1 MNPSGF
7 EPPPDKPSP
16 AMYIPAHFALTQPEQ
31 LQRIIN
37 AHPLGVLVT
46 SGPDGLDADHIPFE
60 FDPTSGALGKL
71 SAHVA
76 RANPVWQRC
85 PTGTQVMVI
94 FRGAESYVS
103 PNWYPSKHETHR
115 QVPTWNYEV
124 VHAHGPITVLD
135 DERFARGLLARLT
148 RHHEAP
154 EPKPWKMGDSAP
166 AYIDEMLAK
175 VVGIEIEITSLVGK
189 SKLSQNKEARD
200 RLNAADKLDTRGK
213 AELAQAMRQTV

>member
-1 MNPSGF
+1 MYT
-7 EPPPDKPSP
+7 PP
-16 AMYIPAHFALTQPEQ
+16 HFALTQAEQ
-31 LQRIIN
+31 LHRIIQ

-46 SGPDGLDADHIPFE
+46 SGPPGLDADHIPFD
-60 FDPTSGALGKL
+60 FDPAIGPLGKL

-76 RANPVWQRC
+76 RANTLWQRC
-85 PTGTQVMVI
+85 PTGTDVMVI

-103 PNWYPSKHETHR
+103 PNWYPSKHEAHR

-124 VHAHGPITVLD
+124 VHAHGRITVLD
-135 DERFARGLLARLT
+135 DERFVRGLVARLT
-148 RHHEAP
+148 KHHEAA

-166 AYIDEMLAK
+166 AFIDEMLAK
-175 VVGIEIEITSLVGK
+175 IVGIEIELTSLTGK

-200 RLNAADKLDTRGK
+200 RINAADMLDAHGQ